1 MQTIISADEAR
12 SLDGNRRG
20 DASDLISVAMSRD
33 ILVVDDNERHLDI
46 LTSILAS
53 VGHDVEACSSGVEA
67 LQRLERRRYDAV
79 LLDMVMPEVNGMVVN
94 DQMRLTKLNVR
105 TPVIACTANVL
116 IARSQLADK
125 EGVVA
130 IIGKPI
136 EAAALVMAIARL
148 PLPER
153 RRPSLGG

>member
-1 MQTIISADEAR
+1 MHTDISAEEAWTADNIRR
-12 SLDGNRRG
+12 SA
-20 DASDLISVAMSRD
+20 ASDLISVAMSRD

-46 LTSILAS
+46 LSSILSS
-53 VGHDVEACSSGVEA
+53 VGHDVESCSSGVEA
-67 LQRLERRRYDAV
+67 LQRLDRRRYDAV
-79 LLDMVMPEVNGMVVN
+79 LLDMVMPEVNGLVVN
-94 DQMRLTKLNVR
+94 DQMRLGGLNIK

-125 EGVVA
+125 EGVAA

-153 RRPSLGG
+153 RRPALNI